1 MEDFEWLHY
10 YGPELED
17 AWAEMDDEEVW
28 HDNRADYEIYT
39 KEQT

>member
-17 AWAEMDDEEVW
+17 AWAQMDDEE
-28 HDNRADYEIYT
+28 DDDE
-39 KEQT
+39 

>member
-17 AWAEMDDEEVW
+17 AWAQIDDEE
-28 HDNRADYEIYT
+28 DDDE
-39 KEQT
+39 